1 MASAAPI
8 QLMELKGKVALITGG
23 ATGIGLAMADS
34 LLAEGLKKVYIS
46 GNIDKDGEEAVREM
60 TKKYGE
66 GRCSF
71 KHLDVTSL
79 QQFEEVVKEIVS
91 TEGGLDILLN
101 NAGIVNER
109 KWELQTDVNIN
120 GTMRGCLLAL
130 KYMANRGACI
140 VNTSSIACFDP
151 VPYLPGYSASKS
163 AITGLSRAFG
173 DPLLFKEHN
182 IRFLVVAPGATKTG
196 IGNITPA
203 SYHYN
208 EEWGR
213 INLEQFYSAQDQGP
227 EAVGKGTVYIIKY
240 GSSGSVWVVE
250 HNQLLRVTQ
259 PKRESY
265 QTKIMDL

>member
-1 MASAAPI
+1 MASPVPML
-8 QLMELKGKVALITGG
+8 LMDVKGKVALITGG
-23 ATGIGLAMADS
+23 ATGIGQAMADA
-34 LLAEGLKKVYIS
+34 LLAEGLKKAYIS
-46 GNIDKDGEEAVREM
+46 GNIEKDGQVAEQEM

-66 GRCSF
+66 GKCCF
-71 KHLDVTSL
+71 KHLDVTSQ
-79 QQFEEVVKEIVS
+79 QQFEDVFKEIIS
-91 TEGGLDILLN
+91 AEGGIDILLN
-101 NAGIVNER
+101 NAGIVNEK

-130 KYMANRGACI
+130 KYMANRSACV
-140 VNTSSIACFDP
+140 VNTSSVACFDP
-151 VPYLPGYSASKS
+151 SPYLPGYSASKF

-173 DPLLFKEHN
+173 DPLLFKDHN

-213 INLEQFYSAQDQGP
+213 LNLERFIYAQDQGP
-227 EAVGKGTVYIIKY
+227 EAVAKGTIHIIKY
-240 GSSGSVWVVE
+240 GPSGSVWVVE

-259 PKRESY
+259 PKYGSY